1 MERPTPVHSDLVT
14 SSGSHRRSGFTLV
27 ELLAVIMIIALLAGL
42 LTPAV
47 IRSLSSARTA
57 AVKAEIDLLHMAVMN
72 YKNEYGSF
80 PPSRDFVDNDGTPPF
95 YALNVSNG
103 VVSVDRV
110 RKHLRRLF
118 PRMDTSATAAYQN
131 ELLSLNTT
139 QAPTL
144 VTANGYGPNNP
155 QPNLYENNALYFWL
169 AGYSDSPTNPF
180 SVSPRKK
187 LYDFDMAR
195 LYSSGASSGL
205 YAPAKMKDSPYLYRD
220 SGAYF
225 VTATIPAGA
234 FSLQP
239 AAFLEF
245 NVATSEDANANG
257 SLDSGEDRNGN
268 NRIDPVG
275 EDVNGNGA
283 LDAGEDANGDGR
295 LNFGEPF
302 NKDTFQ
308 IMCAGKDGTLGTDDD
323 LSNFWKGT
331 RKDYLDSLK

>member
-1 MERPTPVHSDLVT
+1 MEGPRTVFSVSPMAP
-14 SSGSHRRSGFTLV
+14 SSVRRSGFTLV
-27 ELLAVIMIIALLAGL
+27 ELLAVIMIIALLVAL
-42 LTPAV
+42 VTPAV
-47 IRSLSSARTA
+47 MRAMSTARTA
-57 AVKAEIDLLHMAVMN
+57 AVKTEIDLLHMAVMN

-95 YALNVSNG
+95 YTLNQNNGFVSK
-103 VVSVDRV
+103 DRV

-118 PRMDTSATAAYQN
+118 PRMNTGTTGADYQN
-131 ELLSLNTT
+131 ELLGLNTI

-144 VTANGYGPNNP
+144 VTQDGYSLNNP
-155 QPNLYENNALYFWL
+155 RPNLYENNALYFWL
-169 AGYSDSPTNPF
+169 AGFSDSPTSPL

-187 LYDFDMAR
+187 LYDFDMSR
-195 LYSSGASSGL
+195 LYSAAGASGL
-205 YAPAKMKDSPYLYRD
+205 YAPANLKDSPYLYRD
-220 SGAYF
+220 WGAYF
-225 VTATIPAGA
+225 VSAAG
-234 FSLQP
+234 QP

-245 NVATSEDANANG
+245 NPTTSEDKNLNG
-257 SLDSGEDRNGN
+257 SLDPGEDLNEN
-268 NRIDPVG
+268 NYIDPPG
-275 EDVNGNGA
+275 EDLNHDMTLQPA
-283 LDAGEDANGDGR
+283 EDVNGDGR